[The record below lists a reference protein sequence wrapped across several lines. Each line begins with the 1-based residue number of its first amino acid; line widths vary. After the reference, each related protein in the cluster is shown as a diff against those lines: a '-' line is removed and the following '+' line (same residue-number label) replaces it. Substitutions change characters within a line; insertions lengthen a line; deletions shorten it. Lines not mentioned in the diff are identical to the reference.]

1 MLRLENIT
9 KDYKVADTTVAALR
23 GIDLAF
29 RKNEFVSV
37 LGPSGC
43 GKTTLLNIIGG
54 LDKYTSGEMF
64 INGKSTR
71 HFNDADWDVYRNHR
85 IGFVFQSYN
94 LIPHPNGTGQRR
106 AGFNHSGRRQ
116 SRAHETCQARVGQGG
131 FGRSVQQKAKSAFGR
146 TMPTR
151 GYCPRVGQRTRYFA
165 CRRTDGRA

>member
-29 RKNEFVSV
+29 RKKRIRIRAGTVGLRQNHAAQHNRRFGQIHVGRNVHKRKEHPTFQRRRLGRIPQPQDRLCVSK
-37 LGPSGC
+37 LQ
-43 GKTTLLNIIGG
+43 
-54 LDKYTSGEMF
+54 
-64 INGKSTR
+64 
-71 HFNDADWDVYRNHR
+71 FN
-85 IGFVFQSYN
+85 
-94 LIPHPNGTGQRR
+94 PPPNGIGQRR

-151 GYCPRVGQRTRYFA
+151 GYCPRFGQRTRYFA